1 MTPQPS
7 WTPSTKPMA
16 LHTARTIASAN
27 TIAKLVTL
35 PTPLIKHTPF
45 LSCTVTL
52 ACVVHL
58 SACSWLLSGDEG
70 FLAKERIRLGVGAL
84 KTLGV
89 VWGGATEVLGQVKN
103 VAREVFRLERDGE
116 AGIVSEEEV
125 LRILEDEEVVD
136 WGASVDG
143 EWAAGVDVEWDG
155 S

>member
-1 MTPQPS
+1 
-7 WTPSTKPMA
+7 MA